1 MIVETINNMNIID
14 EQAWLKFVKINNIS
28 KEELKNRALCRE
40 LTKTFSYAV
49 CFFSVSLLMFGKRLL

>member
-28 KEELKNRALCRE
+28 KEELENHELCQE

-49 CFFSVSLLMFGKRLL
+49 CLVNVSLLMFGKRLL